1 MTAVRDLGGRT
12 RLSRDGAPSWPFCR
26 AGPAGRGAAPC
37 RAAGAAG
44 LLVMS
49 ERLARRGWP
58 AGTASPTIS
67 MSDLQPVV
75 LAVIGH
81 RGRRDS

>member
-1 MTAVRDLGGRT
+1 MRD
-12 RLSRDGAPSWPFCR
+12 RLAAELPGA
-26 AGPAGRGAAPC
+26 GV
-37 RAAGAAG
+37 AGAAG

-75 LAVIGH
+75 LAAI
-81 RGRRDS
+81 GRRGWRDS

>member
-49 ERLARRGWP
+49 ERLARREVARGH
-58 AGTASPTIS
+58 G
-67 MSDLQPVV
+67 
-75 LAVIGH
+75 LAYD
-81 RGRRDS
+81 RNE